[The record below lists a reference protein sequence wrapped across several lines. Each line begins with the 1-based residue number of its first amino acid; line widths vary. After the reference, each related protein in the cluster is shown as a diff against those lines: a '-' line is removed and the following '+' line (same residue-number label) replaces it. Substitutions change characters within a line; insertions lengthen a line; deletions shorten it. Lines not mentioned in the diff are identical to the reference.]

1 MQREDRKRARLL
13 HVTARERGEV
23 VVMACSCASAYVLW
37 AVREAQGLGGFL
49 GWGCFSGYMGHNPL
63 SEHLPE
69 LLLLQKSNILL
80 IPHPDFWG
88 IQSVLWSLLQSP
100 GFAEGEREGN
110 GMCPV
115 AGETEIVRVAHLRA
129 EPGVRQASGGSKRQ
143 AREWGKRKQE

>member
-100 GFAEGEREGN
+100 GFAEGERG
-110 GMCPV
+110 
-115 AGETEIVRVAHLRA
+115 
-129 EPGVRQASGGSKRQ
+129 
-143 AREWGKRKQE
+143 RKWDVPCGRGD

>member
-1 MQREDRKRARLL
+1 MQKEDRKHARLL

-23 VVMACSCASAYVLW
+23 VVMACSCANAYVLW

-49 GWGCFSGYMGHNPL
+49 GWGCFSGYVGHKPL

-88 IQSVLWSLLQSP
+88 IQSGVCCNLQALLK
-100 GFAEGEREGN
+100 ERGEGN
-110 GMCPV
+110 GMCTV

-143 AREWGKRKQE
+143 AGEWGKRKQE